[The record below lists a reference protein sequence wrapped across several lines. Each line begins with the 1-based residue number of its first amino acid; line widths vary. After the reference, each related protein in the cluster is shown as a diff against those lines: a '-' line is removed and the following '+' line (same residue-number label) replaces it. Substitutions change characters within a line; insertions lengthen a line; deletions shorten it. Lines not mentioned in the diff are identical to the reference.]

1 MRLLPKFAVQEAQQL
16 SALQLAYIGDA
27 VYELAV
33 REHLLGRGQIRIEQ
47 LHKATVGWVQAPAQA
62 AAAHRLLSELTEAET
77 AIFYRGRNVKPT
89 RVPKSATVSEYCY
102 STALE
107 ALFGY
112 LYLTGQ
118 KERLRELID
127 KVLAYQPDN

>member
-1 MRLLPKFAVQEAQQL
+1 MRHLARLQEQEAQQL
-16 SALQLAYIGDA
+16 PALQLAYIGDA

-33 REHLLGRGQIRIEQ
+33 REHLLSRGPIRIEE
-47 LHKATVGWVQAPAQA
+47 LHKTTVHWVQASAQA

-77 AIFYRGRNVKPT
+77 AVFYRGRNVKPT
-89 RVPKSATVSEYCY
+89 RVPRSATVSEYCY

-118 KERLRELID
+118 EERMRELLA
-127 KVLAYQPDN
+127 KVFEQD